1 MATKRERRDR
11 ARSEREA
18 AEQAAVAAE
27 RRRKLRGFVLGGLL
41 VLVSVAAIVFVA
53 TGGSADEGVDGAES
67 AAGAG
72 GHIHGL
78 GLNPKDGA
86 LFVATHNGL
95 FRTAPEGGEAVAVG
109 ESGKDVMGF
118 SVAGPDRF
126 LGSGHPGQLE
136 NLPSNLGLIL
146 STDAGRSFDP
156 VSLLGEADFHVLR
169 SAGTRVYGY
178 DGSSGRLMASA
189 DGGRTWGAR
198 EPPASLIDLAIDP
211 RNPDHVVASTDSGL
225 FTSSDGGRTW
235 RQLGEQIVLLA
246 WSAPERLF
254 LLDADGRVAVS
265 EDGGRRFRETGKV
278 AGEPVVLMAAR
289 SDLYVAQADGTVQ
302 RSSDG
307 GASWRVRARV

>member
-1 MATKRERRDR
+1 MATKQERRDR

-18 AEQAAVAAE
+18 AEQAAAAAE

-41 VLVSVAAIVFVA
+41 VLVSIAAIVLVA
-53 TGGSADEGVDGAES
+53 RGGYGDEGVGGAES

-78 GLNPKDGA
+78 GVNPKDGA

-95 FRTAPEGGEAVAVG
+95 FRTAPDGGEAVAVG

-126 LGSGHPGQLE
+126 LGSGHPGQFE

-146 STDAGRSFDP
+146 STDAGRSFEP
-156 VSLLGEADFHVLR
+156 ISLLGEADFHVLR

-178 DGSSGRLMASA
+178 DSSNGRFMASA
-189 DGGRTWGAR
+189 DGGRTWGER
-198 EPPASLIDLAIDP
+198 EAPASLIDLAVDP
-211 RNPDHVVASTDSGL
+211 RDPDHVVASTDSGL
-225 FTSSDGGRTW
+225 FTSSDSGRTW
-235 RQLGEQIVLLA
+235 RQLGDQIALVA
-246 WSAPERLF
+246 WSASDRLF
-254 LLDADGRVAVS
+254 LLDADGRVALS
-265 EDGGRRFRETGKV
+265 EDGGRRFRGTGRV
-278 AGEPVVLMAAR
+278 AGQPVVLMAAGN
-289 SDLYVAQADGTVQ
+289 DLYVARADGTVE